1 MNANRYRLVRSRE
14 TGLLLPVAE
23 HCSGRRKGASGG
35 LSRAALALVLA
46 MFGQSGH
53 AANTLTA
60 GTLPSFGHTVNG
72 IVTPNAPVTTATGR
86 QLTVD
91 QFSQKAITYWN
102 DFNIAN
108 GSGVTFNSHYNGLAQ
123 HLARIGATGDP
134 RSIIEG
140 SLNTNGNLQLTLVN
154 PNGFLFTG
162 TARVDVASLI
172 ASALDIPDATFLT
185 GIFSRLNASQA
196 FEGGFSSA
204 TNPDARIDVEQGAV
218 LKTLPA
224 TGGKIVLIAPAEVS
238 NGGSIETPDGQ
249 TILAAGTKAYF
260 VPSDAQDLRMRGWLV
275 EVDGGGKA
283 TNLGNITAAR
293 GNITLVG
300 KTLQQGGR
308 LSATTSVGANGSI
321 WLVAGDTPKALNGTH
336 STDREVQILSM
347 APSQT
352 GAVTLDAGSR
362 TEVTADETD
371 KLGIDSNTTF
381 NKSDIRILGGSI
393 DSYGTVAAKGGNVS
407 MVALDNLSGY
417 YSSGIY
423 KDGALDR
430 TVSRNPANYINLHA
444 GSVIDVSGYTVDL
457 PMSRN
462 LIQVELRDQL
472 KDSPLQ
478 RYSFLRGKRINV
490 DVRRGTPLADISA
503 AIAGIQRGVKEK
515 LSSGGAVSMTTS
527 GDTIISHGA
536 GINVS
541 AGAVSYAQ
549 GLIATT
555 KLIGANGRTYDI
567 SAASPDLIY
576 TGFADSYTSSNAK
589 YGTSATKTYT
599 APGRMEAAY
608 MDGANAGSIIIQS
621 NGIALAG
628 KLQGNTTA
636 GREQLDP
643 AKTPLTGELQL
654 LAPSAAQTFGLGDKT
669 YDVQFRSGAVPMPQ
683 LADDGSLSTDQA
695 TMLSTDMLAQGG
707 FGRITVRRAGQI
719 SLAAGEK
726 LVLSPGGS
734 LALTGNSVNVAGEI
748 SVAAGTV
755 TLKTSTT
762 DFGGTAVPGD
772 LVVAGSAKI
781 TTAGRWVNERPGQ
794 PGVSTATRHINGGSI
809 TLDAGGSLLVGDAV
823 NSQLQPAVFDVS
835 GGAYV
840 APDGKVAAGKGGNL
854 TAKESHSDQQ
864 LRWVADI
871 RAKAL
876 GKGGTLA
883 LTAPNVVI
891 RNAELSANEYALS
904 NTLIL
909 PAWRFNSLG
918 FSQYNIGAAQGD
930 FVVEPG
936 TAVTAAAPYLYF
948 LPSANLAATGSDM
961 TAFTQTGSDPY
972 LRKPASVAF
981 TQVSDIATDGV
992 VTGGVLRVGT
1002 GASITVDPTA
1012 SISLSGGN
1020 VYMDGTLTAPA
1031 GNIKL
1036 ELAKSEAAKQ
1046 DRSIWLGSHAALLAN
1061 GVARYT
1067 PTANGSL
1074 SGTVYGGGNVVLD
1087 ANANGTDKNTYSAQ
1101 EAWGSVIA
1109 EQGSRIQAAGTAAP
1123 MDVQTD
1129 AGLQRETI
1137 GSDGGTVTVAV
1148 KAAIILD
1155 GEIKVGAGLAG
1166 SRNGALSVS
1175 GPTKMEIGAGRTP
1188 HLPAGLNFADGL
1200 AGGFTSVGKT
1210 GFVDA
1215 GMVAAAGVDSLTV
1228 KAVDPQDLA
1237 QIDFTSDVKLAL
1249 PRHLVLDAPLFEM
1262 NGHQVELES
1271 AYLKL
1276 GSSNTNAGDPIKAAA
1291 TLPGGGSLAANA
1303 GWIDLFGQSAIN
1315 GASQVGFHSK
1325 GDIRFI
1331 GKDNQNLSGF
1341 LYTKGNLDFDATQL
1355 YAASLHQFEVQSDGG
1370 RIDIAS
1376 NGQVSTP
1383 VLSAGSQLGF
1393 SAADIDQGG
1402 VIKAPLGKI
1411 SLNATNKLTLLDGS
1425 LTSVSAEGQTIP
1437 LGSVTNGADWHY
1449 DPLGVDY
1456 VQSQPVA
1463 KAVNLT
1469 GKEVVQN
1476 AGAQLDISGGGDL
1489 YAYEWIAGQG
1499 GSKDVLLPENNK
1511 AAFAVIPN
1519 QTNGYAPYDTFY
1531 QQGKAATPGQLVYLS
1546 GGNGLSAGYYT
1557 ILPARYALLK
1567 GAYLVTPQSG
1577 TTDMRALD
1585 NTIQPS
1591 GVALVAGYQAEAAS
1605 GQKDARWSGYV
1616 VESADQ
1622 VRNRAEYQDYY
1633 ANNFYADQAAKNKTV
1648 TPYLPSDAGR
1658 VSVLADTNIV
1668 LDGLIKAV
1676 HAGAGSRGGEL
1687 DLAASKLAV
1696 VANGAAAPTGYVAL
1710 QSGKLNDL
1718 GMESIFIGGT
1728 RTAEIDKNTNIATG
1742 ATVLDVQAT
1751 DVTVEKDAALSVPEL
1766 IMAAQN
1772 TLTLKAGSR
1781 VAGMGSAS
1789 DAAKSY
1795 VIGDAAAGVS
1805 GDGALIRVA
1814 SAGQAVLTRNNTSR
1828 STGDLLIESGAQV
1841 AADKSM
1847 TLDSTRASKV
1857 ENADS
1862 VKLAQGG
1869 ALALGASRIS
1879 VGQVP
1884 GGVDGLE
1891 VDAGQLAG
1899 AQDISLT
1906 SYSTLDLYG
1915 AARLGSATL
1924 NSLAIRAAGIAGYG
1938 SGNSAQLQAKNVR
1951 LDNPGGTTFAAATGQ
1966 PAGDGSLTV
1975 QADNIVL
1982 GEGAFKVRGYS
1993 AVNLQAA
2000 QDVKV
2005 QGDTSK
2011 SSSFDVARDGG
2022 TAALT
2027 ISAGRIT
2034 AAKGSDYAINSTGK
2048 LSTAL
2053 PSVIA
2058 ANQVAVELGGKL
2070 ALTAQSINHGGLIE
2084 LPSGIVEMHATG
2096 SDPGDGVAVT
2106 GSILANGVTKQF
2118 DNVTAYS
2125 PGGQVSLTSD
2135 HGNVALGAG
2144 AEIDVSAT
2152 GAEAG
2157 RFDVSASQGS
2167 FTNSGTLKGSADTG
2181 QRQGLFSAD
2190 VATLPDFGGINQ
2202 ALNMGGFTESRDLR
2216 IRTGNV
2222 VIAGTDVVK
2231 AHHFTL
2237 AVDGGKLDVAGKID
2251 ASGSQGGAIQMFSRD
2266 DLSVQ
2271 SGALLS
2277 AAATGAGQSGG
2288 RIELGSS
2295 SGTLALASGST
2306 LDLSGQAGGGKV
2318 LLRATR
2324 TDDNRDVKIAPI
2336 AADTIKNAAEIVA
2349 EAVKVYDKVGG
2360 TDMSQLG
2367 TGTSSGAKLGLDS
2380 IAADNDAF
2388 MLNTATVKTRL
2399 GESANTGFHLRSSVE
2414 VRTIGDLTVT
2424 NDLSLHTWRY
2434 DPATGA
2440 RITDGTTLASGKSA
2454 NGDTLESGMLSL
2466 RAGGNLLFSGSLSD
2480 GFNNATNTAKLNTGG
2495 SSWAYR
2501 LVGGADAGAANPLAV
2516 KPDTAKGDVTIAA
2529 SKLVRTGAANI
2540 DVAAGRDFKLLGIND
2555 TSAVLYT
2562 AGVQGENLSNYV
2574 VSPIKNAAVTATPVP
2589 NFPVNG
2595 GDIAIRAGRD
2605 VSGAVT
2611 QQLFSQWL
2619 QRQGSTDANGNLI
2632 TANGATTLTLP
2643 AAYVPG
2649 WWINFANFHQGVG
2662 ALAGGNISVNAA
2674 QDVKNLSAVIPT
2686 TGRLVDGNDSTRKAY
2701 AGSQA
2706 SAGQLLVTG
2715 GGNLRVDAGRDVLSG
2730 VYLAANDDAVVRA
2743 GRDLAAGRTVKDTAP
2758 NLTVSERV
2766 VKNNPV
2772 YAIFGIAGGQA
2783 SVIARNNLTV
2793 ETAVNPT
2800 VVQQD
2805 NKILPSGTN
2814 KAAPQRTYLNTYRET
2829 DALKLQAIA
2838 GDAKLNLDSDGSL
2851 QLAFG
2856 GSQTAANNANTMLAL
2871 QLTTGGPTPDS
2882 TANTTAL
2889 TTLLTLPPILQINAL
2904 QGDVQV
2910 KGSASL
2916 FPSGKGNLNLL
2927 AGNNV
2932 QLADGQYLNLSD
2944 ADPAKQANPFYA
2956 PSTKIGSLINGPVYQ
2971 KLTTLINGLTQP
2983 LHAGIPVHK
2992 GDASPANLVALNGDL
3007 VGTYYLAKPLLAFA
3021 GGDISGT
3028 QFNIQHNNPADV
3040 SSIIAGGNI
3049 RYPATVSSST
3059 PAGQV
3064 PTGVINLDGP
3074 GQLYLQAGNS
3084 INLGGSGGVLSRGN
3098 QINTVLDKQGANI
3111 TLMAGV
3117 SGQPR
3122 YADFITRYFNA
3133 GEQKSIADSIRT
3145 LVGQTGLTDA
3155 QALAAFTALP
3165 ASQQASAP
3173 IARQVQDRLFLI
3185 LGQAGYDKTQ
3195 GKTKPYDKAYAAL
3208 ATLFP
3213 ASAGQTGTQGDIS
3226 LLYSQIKALS
3236 GGDIYLFAPHGSVN
3250 AGQTTATGGTK
3261 APSDLGIVVQGVGSI
3276 RGLADQDF
3284 LVNTSRIFTLRGTP
3298 AGQAALI
3305 DPKTYALN
3313 DGDILLWSS
3322 NGDIDAGKGA
3332 KTAVSAPPPL
3342 LLTNRTTGE
3351 TTLVYTSVSGSGI
3364 RAFLTN
3370 NTDTAGV
3377 VNLIAPKGAVN
3388 AGDAGIGA
3396 KNINIAANLVVGAGN
3411 IDLGGGFAGGVP
3423 TASVGGIAGSVGNVG
3438 NSSGDA
3444 SKTTDSLSQSVANS
3458 AAAAQALKDAFK
3470 PAFVS
3475 VEVVGFGQ

>member
-14 TGLLLPVAE
+14 TGLLVPVAE

-35 LSRAALALVLA
+35 LSRAALALALA
-46 MFGQSGH
+46 MFGQTGH
-53 AANTLTA
+53 AANTLAA
-60 GTLPSFGHTVNG
+60 GTVPSFGHTVNG
-72 IVTPNAPVTTATGR
+72 SVTVNAPVTTATGR

-102 DFNIAN
+102 NFNIAN
-108 GSGVTFNSHYNGLAQ
+108 GSGVTFNSSYNGLAQ
-123 HLARIGATGDP
+123 HLARIGASGDP

-154 PNGFLFTG
+154 PNGFLFTS
-162 TARVDVASLI
+162 TARVDVSSLI

-185 GIFSRLNASQA
+185 GIFASLNTSNGL
-196 FEGGFSSA
+196 ESGFNSA
-204 TNPDARIDVEQGAV
+204 TSPAARIDVEKGAV

-224 TGGKIVLIAPAEVS
+224 TGGKIVLIAPAEV
-238 NGGSIETPDGQ
+238 NNAGTIETPDGQ
-249 TILAAGTKAYF
+249 TILAAGTRAYF
-260 VPSDAQDLRMRGWLV
+260 VPSDPQDLRMRGWLV

-283 TNLGNITAAR
+283 TNLGDITAAR
-293 GNITLVG
+293 GNITLIG
-300 KTLQQGGR
+300 KTVQQDGH
-308 LSATTSVGANGSI
+308 LTATTSVGANGSI
-321 WLVAGDTPKALNGTH
+321 WLVAGDTPRALNGTH
-336 STDREVQILSM
+336 SADREVQILSM

-352 GAVTLDAGSR
+352 GAITLGAGSR

-371 KLGIDSNTTF
+371 TLGIDSNTSF

-407 MVALDNLSGY
+407 MVALDDLSGY

-423 KDGALDR
+423 KDGALDQSQ
-430 TVSRNPANYINLHA
+430 SRNPANYLKVHD

-462 LIQVELRDQL
+462 VIQVELRDQL

-478 RYSFLRGKRINV
+478 RYSFLRGAKINV

-515 LSSGGAVSMTTS
+515 LSDGGTVKMVAQ
-527 GDTIISHGA
+527 GDTIVSPGA

-541 AGAVSYAQ
+541 AGAVRYAK

-576 TGFADSYTSSNAK
+576 TGFADRYTTSNAK

-608 MDGANAGSIIIQS
+608 VDGANAGSIIIQS

-628 KLQGNTTA
+628 NLQGNTTA

-643 AKTPLTGELQL
+643 AKTPLAGELQL
-654 LAPSAAQTFGLGDKT
+654 LTPPAAQTFGLGGKT
-669 YDVQFRSGAVPMPQ
+669 YDVLFRSGAVPTPQ

-707 FGRITVRRAGQI
+707 FGRITVKRAGQI

-748 SVAAGTV
+748 AVPAGTV
-755 TLKTSTT
+755 ALKTSTT
-762 DFGGTAVPGD
+762 DFGGTGVAGD
-772 LVVAGSAKI
+772 LVVAGGAKI
-781 TTAGRWVNERPGQ
+781 TAAGRWVNERPGQ

-809 TLDAGGSLLVGDAV
+809 TLDAGGNLLVGDAV
-823 NSQLQPAVFDVS
+823 NGQLKPAVFDVG

-840 APDGKVAAGKGGNL
+840 APNGKVTVGKGGNL
-854 TAKESHSDQQ
+854 TATESHSDQQ

-883 LTAPNVVI
+883 LTAPSVVI

-918 FSQYNIGAAQGD
+918 FSQYNINAAEGD

-936 TAVTAAAPYLYF
+936 TAVTAAAPYLYL
-948 LPSANLAATGSDM
+948 LPGATLAETGSDM
-961 TAFTQTGSDPY
+961 MAFTQTGSDPY

-981 TQVSDIATDGV
+981 TQVSGIAIDGV
-992 VTGGVLRVGT
+992 VTGGVLSVGT

-1012 SISLSGGN
+1012 SILLSGGN

-1036 ELAKSEAAKQ
+1036 ELAKSEAAQ

-1061 GVARYT
+1061 GVARYI

-1074 SGTVYGGGNVVLD
+1074 SGTVYGGGSVVLD
-1087 ANANGTDKNTYSAQ
+1087 ANANGTDKNTQAAQ

-1109 EQGSRIQAAGTAAP
+1109 EQGSRIQAAGTAAA

-1129 AGLQRETI
+1129 AGLKRETI
-1137 GSDGGTVTVAV
+1137 GSDGGTVTVAA

-1155 GEIKVGAGLAG
+1155 GEIKADAGLAG

-1175 GPTKMEIGAGRTP
+1175 GPAKIEIGAGRTP
-1188 HLPAGLNFADGL
+1188 HLPAGSNFADGL
-1200 AGGFTSVGKT
+1200 AGGFASVGKT

-1249 PRHLVLDAPLFEM
+1249 PRNLVLDAPLFEM

-1291 TLPGGGSLAANA
+1291 TLPGGGSLTANA

-1315 GASQVGFHSK
+1315 GASQAGFHSK

-1331 GKDNQNLSGF
+1331 GRDDSLSGF
-1341 LYTKGNLDFDATQL
+1341 LYTKGNLDFSATQL

-1376 NGQVSTP
+1376 NGQAPTP
-1383 VLSAGSQLGF
+1383 VLSAGSQLSF
-1393 SAADIDQGG
+1393 SAADINQGG

-1437 LGSVTNGADWHY
+1437 LGSVANGADWHY

-1469 GKEVVQN
+1469 GKEVVQK
-1476 AGAQLDISGGGDL
+1476 AGAQVDISGGGDL

-1511 AAFAVIPN
+1511 AAFAVIPS
-1519 QTNGYAPYDTFY
+1519 QTSGYAPYDSFY
-1531 QQGKAATPGQLVYLS
+1531 QQGKAATPGQVIYLS

-1557 ILPARYALLK
+1557 VLPARYALLK

-1585 NTIQPS
+1585 NTAQPS
-1591 GVALVAGYQAEAAS
+1591 GAALVAGYQSEAAS

-1616 VESADQ
+1616 IESADQ
-1622 VRNRAEYQDYY
+1622 VRNRAEYTDYY
-1633 ANNFYADQAAKNKTV
+1633 ANAFYTDQAAKNKTV

-1668 LDGLIKAV
+1668 LNGFVKAV
-1676 HAGAGSRGGEL
+1676 HVSAGSRGGEL

-1728 RTAEIDKNTNIATG
+1728 RTAEINKTTKLATG

-1751 DVTVEKDAALSVPEL
+1751 DVTVEKDAALSAPEL
-1766 IMAAQN
+1766 ILAAQN
-1772 TLTLKAGSR
+1772 TLILKAGSR
-1781 VAGMGSAS
+1781 VAGNGSAS
-1789 DAAKSY
+1789 DDAKSY
-1795 VIGDAAAGVS
+1795 VIGDAGTGVS
-1805 GDGALIRVA
+1805 GDGALVRVA
-1814 SAGQAVLTRNNTSR
+1814 STRQAALTRNNTSR
-1828 STGDLLIESGAQV
+1828 STGDLLIESGARV
-1841 AADKSM
+1841 VADKSL
-1847 TLDSTRASKV
+1847 TLDSTRSSKV
-1857 ENADS
+1857 ESADS

-1869 ALALGASRIS
+1869 ALALGASRINI
-1879 VGQVP
+1879 GQVP
-1884 GGVDGLE
+1884 DGVDGLV

-1915 AARLGSATL
+1915 AAQLGSATL
-1924 NSLAIRAAGIAGYG
+1924 NSLNIRAAGIAGYG
-1938 SGNSAQLQAKNVR
+1938 SGNTAQLQAKNVR
-1951 LDNPGGTTFAAATGQ
+1951 LDNPSGTAFAAAAGQ

-1975 QADNIVL
+1975 KSDNIVL

-2005 QGDTSK
+2005 LGDTSK

-2027 ISAGRIT
+2027 ISASRIT

-2048 LSTAL
+2048 LTTAL

-2058 ANQVAVELGGKL
+2058 ANQVAADLGGKL

-2084 LPSGIVEMHATG
+2084 LPSGVVELHATG
-2096 SDPGDGVAVT
+2096 SAPGDGVTVT

-2118 DNVTAYS
+2118 DSVTAYS
-2125 PGGQVSLTSD
+2125 PGGQVRLTGD

-2144 AEIDVSAT
+2144 AVIDVSAT

-2167 FTNSGTLKGSADTG
+2167 FTNSGTLKGSAGAG

-2202 ALNMGGFTESRDLR
+2202 ALNTGGFTESRDLR
-2216 IRTGNV
+2216 VRTGNV
-2222 VIAGTDVVK
+2222 AIAGTDAVK
-2231 AHHFTL
+2231 AHNFTL

-2251 ASGSQGGAIQMFSRD
+2251 ASGSQGGAIKLYSRD

-2271 SGALLS
+2271 SGAVLS
-2277 AAATGAGQSGG
+2277 VAATGAGQSGG
-2288 RIELGSS
+2288 SMELGSS
-2295 SGTLALASGST
+2295 SGTLALKSGSA
-2306 LDLSGQAGGGKV
+2306 LDLSGPAGGGKV
-2318 LLRATR
+2318 LLRAAR
-2324 TDDNRDVKIAPI
+2324 TTDNQDVKIAPI
-2336 AADTIKNAAEIVA
+2336 AATINNAAEIVA
-2349 EAVKVYDKVGG
+2349 EAVKVYDKVGS
-2360 TDMSQLG
+2360 TAISQLG

-2380 IAADNDAF
+2380 IAADNNDF
-2388 MLNTATVKTRL
+2388 MLNTAAVKTRL
-2399 GESANTGFHLRSSVE
+2399 GESANTGFHLRSGVE
-2414 VRTIGDLTVT
+2414 VSTTGDLTVT

-2434 DPATGA
+2434 DPVTGV
-2440 RITDGTTLASGKSA
+2440 RITDATTLASGKSA
-2454 NGDTLESGMLSL
+2454 NGNLESGILSL

-2480 GFNNATNTAKLNTGG
+2480 GFNNATNTANLNTGG
-2495 SSWAYR
+2495 ASWAYR
-2501 LVGGADAGAANPLAV
+2501 LVGGADAGAANPMAV
-2516 KPDTAKGDVTIAA
+2516 KPDAIKGDVTIAA

-2540 DVAAGRDFKLLGIND
+2540 DVAAGRDFKLLGVND
-2555 TSAVLYT
+2555 ASAVLYT
-2562 AGVQGENLSNYV
+2562 AGVQGETLSNYV
-2574 VSPIKNAAVTATPVP
+2574 VSPIKNAPVTATPVP

-2605 VSGAVT
+2605 VSGAIT

-2619 QRQGSTDANGNLI
+2619 QRQGSTDADGNLI
-2632 TANGATTLTLP
+2632 TANGLTTPTSP

-2662 ALAGGNISVNAA
+2662 ALAGGNISVSAA

-2730 VYLAANDDAVVRA
+2730 VYLAANGDAVVRA
-2743 GRDLAAGRTVKDTAP
+2743 GRDLAVGRKVKDTATK
-2758 NLTVSERV
+2758 LTSTENA
-2766 VKNNPV
+2766 KAENPV

-2783 SVIARNNLTV
+2783 SAIARNNLTV

-2814 KAAPQRTYLNTYRET
+2814 KAAPQRTYLNTYQET

-2838 GDAKLNLDSDGSL
+2838 GDAKLNLDSNGSL

-2889 TTLLTLPPILQINAL
+2889 TTLLTLPAVLQINAL

-2944 ADPAKQANPFYA
+2944 ADPDKQANPVYA
-2956 PSTKIGSLINGPVYQ
+2956 PITKNGSLISGPVYQ
-2971 KLTTLINGLTQP
+2971 QLTTLINGLTQP

-3007 VGTYYLAKPLLAFA
+3007 AGTYYLAKPLRAFA
-3021 GGDISGT
+3021 GGDINGT

-3049 RYPATVSSST
+3049 SYPATASSST

-3084 INLGGSGGVLSRGN
+3084 IDLGGSGGVLSRGN
-3098 QINTVLDKQGANI
+3098 QVNTVLDRQGANI

-3117 SGQPR
+3117 TGQPS
-3122 YADFITRYFNA
+3122 YADFIRQYFNA

-3165 ASQQASAP
+3165 AGQQASAP

-3213 ASAGQTGTQGDIS
+3213 ASAGQTGAHDDIG

-3250 AGQTTATGGTK
+3250 AGQTTATGGGK
-3261 APSDLGIVVQGVGSI
+3261 APSDLGIVVQGIGSI
-3276 RGLADQDF
+3276 RGLVDQDF
-3284 LVNTSRIFTLRGTP
+3284 LVNTSRVFTLRGTP
-3298 AGQAALI
+3298 AGQPARI

-3370 NTDTAGV
+3370 DTDTAGV
-3377 VNLIAPKGAVN
+3377 VNLIAPKGTIN

-3396 KNINIAANLVVGAGN
+3396 ININLAGNLVVGGGN
-3411 IDLGGGFAGGVP
+3411 IDLGGGFSGGVP
-3423 TASVGGIAGSVGNVG
+3423 IASVGGIAGSVGNVG

-3444 SKTTDSLSQSVANS
+3444 SKTTDSLNQAVASS